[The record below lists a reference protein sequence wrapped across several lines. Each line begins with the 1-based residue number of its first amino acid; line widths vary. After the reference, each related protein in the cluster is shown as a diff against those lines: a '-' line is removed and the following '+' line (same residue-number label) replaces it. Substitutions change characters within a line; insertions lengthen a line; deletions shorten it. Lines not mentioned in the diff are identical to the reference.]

1 MAQSIGTVLIDIK
14 ADTQQLIQG
23 FNKAEQRVN
32 SAVSTMKSSI
42 TALTTAYLAFEG
54 TISASKIVDISAQI
68 EKQKAIL
75 KTLEGNGDSAKKSFE
90 WIKDFAKSTPF
101 ELQQVTAAFIK
112 AKSYGIDPTTGSL
125 KTLGDTAS
133 AMGKDINQA
142 IEALADAMVGE
153 NERLKEFGI
162 KATATGNKISYSWTD
177 SSGQTKKTVVE
188 NNKEI
193 IKSTIEAIFNS
204 KYQGAMK
211 DQMNTWYGMVSN
223 MKDNYTNFIDA
234 VMQDSGAFDGLK
246 NIVKEIGDIGSSL
259 NDLSPEQIASATD
272 YIKNMGLAVAGSYV
286 AIKSAQTA
294 YSTYNSILESNAKV
308 NKLNIDIEQAKA
320 KALHLSERATIART
334 IADEAYNTKKVF
346 GNSLNKT
353 QIQDLQ
359 KQAVLLE
366 SQTRKQNSYVTL
378 LEATAKGF
386 SASAIGANLLKTA
399 FSTIPFMVIATGISA
414 IATSLLQ
421 ASDSSEIL
429 EKTLKSTGGELSKL
443 TVNQLNYRK
452 DLIATELIQT
462 RLELSNAK
470 AKATN
475 GTLKDKSY
483 ADEMSIKF
491 EELTKASRN
500 VKEAL
505 SNVGKE
511 VDNLNSKKKDSDSI
525 VRDDS
530 AIIKLMGTEYE
541 KLTLEIEE
549 NSKKLKESGATQAE
563 IDKYKANSIKDF
575 NEKQQKET
583 KKTQDELD
591 KTNKALLDI
600 SQIGMSEY
608 DKGLVS
614 ITEKT
619 NEWAKAGVSEVD
631 ILNAKNKLLDELK
644 SKTLYEA
651 QKEDLSYYEQKIQL
665 MDDSI
670 SKELELQGIAYTN
683 KILEIENS
691 TKSIAEKDKLIA
703 KETEL
708 FNLTVQSM
716 NYKYNTEFQDTMSNF
731 YDDMLD
737 SQLALNNAVYDFG
750 SGFDGVSSKIGAVS
764 KSIAAMSSLELTNK
778 KEASKLDKKYI
789 EQFNK
794 YAGDVE
800 KTKELEK
807 QYTKDTAI
815 LNEQNI
821 QAQLAG
827 YANIA
832 GAMSGMF
839 EQGSREAASFQ
850 LVESSLA
857 LATGIRAIL
866 TQGSGDPYTAFAR
879 MAAMTA
885 TVSSML
891 GNIGIAFDM
900 NKTSTS
906 SDAFSAMTANNGS
919 GSVLGD
925 SEASTKSITNALSTL
940 EDFAK
945 PEYQTL
951 LSMNNYL
958 ETIAT
963 NIGGVT
969 SLLIQSGGFA
979 FGDGYTGF
987 DTGYKNNIGL
997 NTDLAAIGGGAGIL
1011 AGAGALG
1018 GFGAMGGLS
1027 VLGPA
1032 ALGVMALDKLLLGG
1046 ALTNVVGGVVNTVL
1060 GGVFGKTSVSQS
1072 LTDSGIYFADTLLTS
1087 AIDQFNG
1094 EAYQTI
1100 STTVSKKSWFS
1111 KSSSTSIA
1119 TYFDELDSQTE
1130 RQFSLVLDNLYNT
1143 VLVAGTALDS
1153 ASIDT
1158 EKSLENFVVSIGK
1171 ISLKDK
1177 TGDEIQETL
1186 TSVFGEIGD
1195 NITKTAFP
1203 LLTPFQQVGEGM
1215 FETLTRVATG
1225 MEEAE
1230 YYIGRLGNK
1239 FADVIYTSIGNKQG
1253 DVGFEA
1259 LIQSIEKVEK
1269 STYPLN
1275 NNLLDIV
1282 DNLDATAEE
1291 LYKTYIALDELRDR
1305 LIFIGQSAA
1314 GISSSMIYGA
1324 GSADALSEGFNS
1336 FFENFLSENE
1346 QLTYKTQQLIENF
1359 NNLGIALPV
1368 SKDSFKALLSGLDLT
1383 SSAGQELY
1391 GRLIILSE
1399 SFAEVADSTSS
1410 SIEDLTTSLTEL
1422 STNSF
1427 DTFISSLDSVGQSI
1441 TSIKQTALGFINGF
1455 TNSSSASLKEQL
1467 VSYNKLRGQF
1477 ADYFDSNGIIKAGV
1491 NKDTVSG
1498 LYSQI
1503 TSLASNISGKDSYLK
1518 DSLISQISSD
1528 LVKFNSA
1535 EDILKVNIV
1544 DGLGSLLGLN
1554 NQQLTQLQAVASD
1567 GKITNT
1573 ELSTINGLTKTQ
1585 KDGILEFASNSS
1597 YFSTEDTLSSLN
1609 EYMKKQLEVL
1619 QQNQSNET
1627 AKLSSQT
1634 LTYGD
1639 YIGKQEQIDIAT
1651 KLGVSYSTAQ
1661 PLVEQVQALSIS
1673 KNKTADIKSILGFKD
1688 GATDYNKTLE
1698 SQLYSL
1704 APYLN
1709 NPNEIYQILGSIQ
1722 SETLNNNNKKIAQEK
1737 FEAEKADFNARY
1749 SAAISNVGNNIGYKY
1764 VHNLYPDIG
1773 SDWWYSAQFGGM
1785 DTESEALAA
1794 ANYHYNGSGQYAGY
1808 GIGEG
1813 RISPDKYKEQ
1823 LLNLALA
1830 PLLQEKALKGF
1841 AIGGYT
1847 GDIPANAIAGFVHGK
1862 EHILDSNVTSQINQI
1877 GSVTDMVNQYMNQN
1891 LYEKM
1896 NQTFIDMKNEIRNLV
1911 KITIAQANQIKK
1923 LTKETE
1929 FGGKV

>member
-1 MAQSIGTVLIDIK
+1 VNKDIKIKITVNKETGAISAVNGDFTKLNNNILIATNSTNKFHDKLQKMITAGAGVYALKQAFDVVTASVTSLVKVASTFETQQSIL
-14 ADTQQLIQG
+14 L
-23 FNKAEQRVN
+23 
-32 SAVSTMKSSI
+32 
-42 TALTTAYLAFEG
+42 
-54 TISASKIVDISAQI
+54 
-68 EKQKAIL
+68 
-75 KTLEGNGDSAKKSFE
+75 TLEGSGKKAQESFK
-90 WIKDFAKSTPF
+90 WIQDFAAKTPY
-101 ELQQVTAAFIK
+101 ELEEVTNAFLK
-112 AKSYGIDPTTGSL
+112 AKAYGIDPTNGTL

-133 AMGKDINQA
+133 GMGKSITDA
-142 IEALADAMVGE
+142 VEAMADAMTGE
-153 NERLKEFGI
+153 NERLKEFGVKGSAI
-162 KATATGNKISYSWTD
+162 GDKIGYSWTD
-177 SSGQTKKTVVE
+177 SSGKAKHIIIE
-188 NNKEI
+188 NNTEI
-193 IKSTIEAIFNS
+193 IQSTLSAIFNS
-204 KYQGAMK
+204 KYENAMQQ
-211 DQMNTWYGMVSN
+211 QMNTWKGLTSN
-223 MKDNYTNFIDA
+223 LSDNYTNFLNTVATNSGLFDAMKFTVGDLNSEFQKLMTNDKDMALIGDA
-234 VMQDSGAFDGLK
+234 VKGSMVGAAVAVDFFAGVTIGTFKGFAQINTIIDQIGNNATLVFRKMGAVWSETVYEIVKSGNASVPNFLKDSLGFSDDNLNDAKSKVDNANKLINDSKTILADRLAEYDKYAAGLDLIRTNISSTVDKFESYTKVIKDNTSAKDENSNKKKDFGNDGALK
-246 NIVKEIGDIGSSL
+246 NI
-259 NDLSPEQIASATD
+259 A
-272 YIKNMGLAVAGSYV
+272 
-286 AIKSAQTA
+286 
-294 YSTYNSILESNAKV
+294 
-308 NKLNIDIEQAKA
+308 
-320 KALHLSERATIART
+320 
-334 IADEAYNTKKVF
+334 
-346 GNSLNKT
+346 
-353 QIQDLQ
+353 
-359 KQAVLLE
+359 
-366 SQTRKQNSYVTL
+366 
-378 LEATAKGF
+378 
-386 SASAIGANLLKTA
+386 
-399 FSTIPFMVIATGISA
+399 
-414 IATSLLQ
+414 
-421 ASDSSEIL
+421 
-429 EKTLKSTGGELSKL
+429 
-443 TVNQLNYRK
+443 
-452 DLIATELIQT
+452 
-462 RLELSNAK
+462 
-470 AKATN
+470 
-475 GTLKDKSY
+475 
-483 ADEMSIKF
+483 
-491 EELTKASRN
+491 
-500 VKEAL
+500 
-505 SNVGKE
+505 
-511 VDNLNSKKKDSDSI
+511 
-525 VRDDS
+525 
-530 AIIKLMGTEYE
+530 
-541 KLTLEIEE
+541 
-549 NSKKLKESGATQAE
+549 
-563 IDKYKANSIKDF
+563 
-575 NEKQQKET
+575 KQQ
-583 KKTQDELD
+583 QELE

-600 SQIGMSEY
+600 AQIGMSEY
-608 DKGLVS
+608 DKGLIS

-619 NEWAKAGVSEVD
+619 NEWRKAGVSEND
-631 ILNAKNKLLDELK
+631 ILIAQSKLLDELK

-651 QKEDLSYYEQKIQL
+651 QKEDLSYFERKIQL

-670 SKELELQGIAYTN
+670 GKETELQGIAYTN

-891 GNIGIAFDM
+891 GNIGVAFGM

-979 FGDGYTGF
+979 FGEGYSGF

-1011 AGAGALG
+1011 AGAGAMG
-1018 GFGAMGGLS
+1018 GFGAIGGLS

-1100 STTVSKKSWFS
+1100 TTTTSKKSWFS

-1171 ISLKDK
+1171 ISLLGK
-1177 TGDEIQETL
+1177 TGDQIQETL

-1195 NITKTAFP
+1195 DIAKTAFP

-1528 LVKFNSA
+1528 LIKFNSA

-1847 GDIPANAIAGFVHGK
+1847 GDIPANAIAGFVHGN
-1862 EHILDSNVTSQINQI
+1862 EHVLDSNVTSQINQI